1 MWCFFMCPIDVP
13 DLSKLFFL
21 FKKKMDSEATGQPT
35 DVEPVN
41 NSMVLVFVTIDE
53 TRRWV
58 MQDTSR
64 IPQSI

>member
-1 MWCFFMCPIDVP
+1 
-13 DLSKLFFL
+13 
-21 FKKKMDSEATGQPT
+21 MDSEATGQPT